1 MTNKKQSFLD
11 SDNPA
16 YIRRRILKDLETT
29 FLGAVDGGKYLAAI
43 RAKELQG
50 RELGLFADKKV
61 KQSDKSEDGETLHE
75 MSDGALKKLLGENLP
90 ESETDVERD
99 SSGMTE

>member
-1 MTNKKQSFLD
+1 MTNKKGSFLD
-11 SDNPA
+11 SNNPA

-50 RELGLFADKKV
+50 RELGLFTDKKV
-61 KQSDKSEDGETLHE
+61 KQSDKSKDGETLHE
-75 MSDGALKKLLGENLP
+75 MSDGALKKILGEALP
-90 ESETDVERD
+90 ENETDAEGD
-99 SSGMTE
+99 SPGITE